1 MEVFRICHEKYADRL
16 TSSGSANRWNVQGHN
31 VIYTGSSRSLSTL
44 ELVVHRN
51 AIFPTF
57 LYKMMVI
64 SIADEDRLIK
74 QVRLSDLPSD
84 WRSLSSYSKLQR
96 IGSEWYRHQ
105 ETLILKVPSAII
117 AQEYNYVINTKHPD
131 FASKVQL
138 VRTEDYF
145 WDNRLL

>member
-1 MEVFRICHEKYADRL
+1 MEVFRICHEKYANHL
-16 TSSGSANRWNVQGHN
+16 TSSGSANRWNFQGQN

-51 AIFPTF
+51 AIVPTF
-57 LYKMMVI
+57 LYKVMVI

-74 QVRLSDLPSD
+74 LIRLSELPLD
-84 WRSLSSYSKLQR
+84 WRSLNAYSKLQR
-96 IGSEWYRHQ
+96 MGSEWYNHQ
-105 ETLILKVPSAII
+105 EALILKVPSAVIS
-117 AQEYNYVINTKHPD
+117 QEYNYIINTEHPD
-131 FASKVQL
+131 FSSKVQL

>member
-1 MEVFRICHEKYADRL
+1 MEVFRIYHEKYSNRL
-16 TSSGSANRWNVQGHN
+16 TSSGSANRWNLQGQL

-51 AIFPTF
+51 MIVPTF
-57 LYKMMVI
+57 QYKVMVI
-64 SIADEDRLIK
+64 SVADEENLIK
-74 QVRLSDLPSD
+74 HVRLADLPAD
-84 WRSLSSYSKLQR
+84 WRSLNAYSKLQR
-96 IGSEWYRHQ
+96 LGSEWYQRQ

-117 AQEYNYVINTKHPD
+117 SQEYNYVINTEHPA
-131 FASKVQL
+131 FSSKVQL